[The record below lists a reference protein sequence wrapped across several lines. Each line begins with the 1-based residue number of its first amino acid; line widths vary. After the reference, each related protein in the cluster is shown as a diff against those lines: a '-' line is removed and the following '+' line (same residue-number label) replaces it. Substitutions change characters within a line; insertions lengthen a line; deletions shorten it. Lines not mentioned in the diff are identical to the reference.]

1 MSATEISCPKC
12 KRGSL
17 LLVGQ
22 AGRRVQVGGASVEVP
37 RDFMIPTCDHC
48 GAEQLD
54 EQWKASLVAAV
65 DNAKVATLRAA
76 RTEKMGIIA
85 PAVRAEAPAVRA
97 EAPAVRAE
105 APAVRAEAPA
115 VRAEATITVTRAPS
129 AAFAIGELI
138 ADTFEILK
146 VIGVGGMGTVYEAHD
161 RALNRRVALKVA
173 QSANPEL
180 SLRKEAQALA
190 AIRHA
195 SMVTVHSVGKHRGV
209 EFLVM
214 ELIRGATLH
223 EHIRKHIRAGKRFAV
238 GDVLETLV
246 GIAEGLAAV
255 HASGI
260 SHRDV
265 KPANIMLAPGNRTVL
280 MDFGLFTPEFECLE
294 TVAGSPEYMAPEIYA
309 ATVEAGAG
317 HLVDLY
323 ALGVIAYELL
333 AGYPPYRGANAI
345 ETLAMQV
352 RSPIPDITAQRT
364 DVPREL
370 AALLGELLAK
380 APGDRPQGIEDV
392 LGRLR
397 AIRTRL
403 ERDRARDKFVV
414 LIVDDDRDFAET
426 MRALV
431 RAAVPDADVNV
442 ARDGEAALATLK
454 KQTPA
459 VMLLDLEMPRMN
471 GVELCMALRGAGLA
485 AECEIISVNGAATRE
500 DRELLMRLGV
510 RQTVTKTPTIS
521 RTIVDL
527 MKTSRRRWLAAAAG

>member
-1 MSATEISCPKC
+1 MTGPDIRCSKC
-12 KRGSL
+12 NRGSL

-22 AGRRVQVGGASVEVP
+22 AGRRVQVEGVSVEVP
-37 RDFMIPTCDHC
+37 RDFLIPTCDHC

-54 EQWKASLVAAV
+54 GHWKALLAAAI
-65 DNAKVATLRAA
+65 DNAKVAALRSA
-76 RTEKMGIIA
+76 RTEKMGIIVVA
-85 PAVRAEAPAVRA
+85 PALRAEP
-97 EAPAVRAE
+97 
-105 APAVRAEAPA
+105 
-115 VRAEATITVTRAPS
+115 TITVTRAPTPTS
-129 AAFAIGELI
+129 FAVGELV
-138 ADTFEILK
+138 ADTYEILK

-173 QSANPEL
+173 QSSNPEF

-195 SMVTVHSVGKHRGV
+195 SMVTVYAVAKHRGI

-214 ELIRGATLH
+214 ELIRGTTLH
-223 EHIRKHIRAGKRFAV
+223 DHIQKHIHAGKQFAIREV
-238 GDVLETLV
+238 PDTII
-246 GIAEGLAAV
+246 GIADGLAAV

-280 MDFGLFTPEFECLE
+280 MDFGLFTPEFERLD

-309 ATVEAGAG
+309 ATVDAGAG

-323 ALGVIAYELL
+323 ALGVIAFELL
-333 AGYPPYRGANAI
+333 TGRPPFRGSNAI
-345 ETLAMQV
+345 ETLGMHV
-352 RSPIPDITAQRT
+352 RSPIPDITLERK
-364 DVPREL
+364 DVP
-370 AALLGELLAK
+370 AALALLLVELLAK
-380 APGDRPQGIEDV
+380 APDDRPHGIEDV

-397 AIRTRL
+397 AIRARL
-403 ERDRARDKFVV
+403 ERNSGRDRFTV

-431 RAAVPDADVNV
+431 RAAVPDADVDV
-442 ARDGEAALATLK
+442 ARDGEAALATVRR
-454 KQTPA
+454 QTPT
-459 VMLLDLEMPRMN
+459 VMLLDLNMPRMN

-485 AECEIISVNGAATRE
+485 ADCEIISVNGAATTN

-510 RQTVTKTPTIS
+510 RQTVTKTPAIS

-527 MKTSRRRWLAAAAG
+527 MKTSRRRWLTAAAG